1 MQPIRTLILSGG
13 GGRGAFHAG
22 VYKYLME
29 DHKKGVDDDHRGIWT
44 PDIVVGTSIGA
55 VNGAAIVQGISAQ
68 KLETIWLNLR
78 EDDIQGLPPGMK
90 YLSRWISRSILKS
103 MIGVILPQVAKNRA
117 TSPEPEEFWPPL
129 PLLPKWMAERLI
141 GRWINLLDTG
151 PLLVTLQDIFELD
164 VEKIADRPG
173 TLMITATNVQTGERV
188 IFSNRVIYKNKDGQ
202 PEIRPDVYKGISLKR
217 IIASCSIP
225 LVYPWTFDEETDA
238 YYWDGALVANT
249 PIGAALDAVR
259 DKPKEIPMEVI
270 VVLMTPWW
278 ETGDTPPERASELP
292 DSFDDAITWM
302 LDWMLL
308 ASFRERLNL
317 IKIYNDLADLERKS
331 GSSTLHYRKVD
342 VSIVAPADFF
352 SVARI
357 IDYDE
362 YSEALI
368 QFGYQA
374 AKQVFCEKFGNQL

>member
-29 DHKKGVDDDHRGIWT
+29 SDKSGVDDDHQGVWI
-44 PDIVVGTSIGA
+44 PDIIVGTSIGA
-55 VNGAAIVQGISAQ
+55 VNGAAIAQGISPE
-68 KLETIWLNLR
+68 KLEEIWRDLR
-78 EDDIQGLPPGMK
+78 EQDIQGLPPGMK
-90 YLSRWISRSILKS
+90 FISRWISKQVLKS
-103 MIGVILPQVAKNRA
+103 LIGVNLPQVPPNRG
-117 TSPEPEEFWPPL
+117 TSTEPEDFWPPL
-129 PLLPKWMAERLI
+129 PILPKWMAEKLI

-151 PLLVTLQDIFELD
+151 PLLETLKDKFQIDEQLL
-164 VEKIADRPG
+164 ANRPG

-188 IFSNRVIYKNKDGQ
+188 IFSNKPIFRQKNGKS
-202 PEIRPDVYKGISLKR
+202 ELRPDVHYGISLRR

-225 LVYPWTFDEETDA
+225 LVYPWTYDVETDA

-259 DKPKEIPMEVI
+259 DKPPEIPMEVV

-278 ETGDTPPERASELP
+278 ETGETPPSRASELP

-317 IKIYNDLADLERKS
+317 IHIYNDMADLERVS
-331 GSSTLHYRKVD
+331 GKNEYHYRKVE
-342 VSIVAPADFF
+342 VAIIAPQDFF
-352 SVARI
+352 SAARI
-357 IDYDE
+357 LDYDE
-362 YSEALI
+362 YSATLI
-368 QFGYQA
+368 NLGYQSA
-374 AKQVFCEKFGNQL
+374 LRVFQKQFVLY